1 MTFTCL
7 ECCTKF
13 TLTLKNPDITL
24 PSSVNLQALHCF
36 NASTD
41 DDLLTEQLTMQ
52 DLSRLFGHTTHL
64 DRYDIRHMT
73 TNASSSDS
81 TIDHTRF
88 PLAATHGAVRL
99 DACKQ
104 SEMVVM
110 AEFRVI
116 SDGRLAGIRE
126 VRLGATYEGSRFE
139 FEVNGVIHGKRML
152 EQSLRFVVKGSD
164 IIEAI
169 ERRLENLRRDMR
181 NIRVKKI
188 VDEREIENFITVKI
202 PKSPLAFDFHSPNL

>member
-1 MTFTCL
+1 
-7 ECCTKF
+7 
-13 TLTLKNPDITL
+13 
-24 PSSVNLQALHCF
+24 
-36 NASTD
+36 
-41 DDLLTEQLTMQ
+41 
-52 DLSRLFGHTTHL
+52 
-64 DRYDIRHMT
+64 
-73 TNASSSDS
+73 
-81 TIDHTRF
+81 
-88 PLAATHGAVRL
+88 
-99 DACKQ
+99 
-104 SEMVVM
+104 M